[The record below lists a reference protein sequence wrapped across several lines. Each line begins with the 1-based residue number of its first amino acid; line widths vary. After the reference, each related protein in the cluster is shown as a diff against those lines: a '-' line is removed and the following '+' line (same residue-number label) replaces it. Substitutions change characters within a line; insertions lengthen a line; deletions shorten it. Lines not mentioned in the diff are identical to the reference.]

1 MFFCIVLAESEV
13 SSCIHNFLTL
23 KARQWSIIRLPLT
36 PGFLKYSHLEIHFLD
51 GSECYFL
58 KEADVS

>member
-13 SSCIHNFLTL
+13 PSCILNFLTL

-36 PGFLKYSHLEIHFLD
+36 LGFLKYSHLEIHFLD